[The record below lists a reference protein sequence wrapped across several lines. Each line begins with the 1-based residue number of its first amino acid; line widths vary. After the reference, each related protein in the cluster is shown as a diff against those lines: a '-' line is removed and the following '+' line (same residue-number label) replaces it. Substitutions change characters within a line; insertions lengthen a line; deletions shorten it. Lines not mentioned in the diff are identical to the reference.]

1 MDMNL
6 NKVWEMVRDRDWN
19 AAVHGVT
26 TWHLNNNKN
35 NNAYLCPMGLGM
47 IYRHHHHPVFL
58 QFAIKAIEEIAIKA
72 TEEILLSLLDS

>member
-1 MDMNL
+1 MNGITDSMDMYL

-26 TWHLNNNKN
+26 TWQLNNNNNN

-47 IYRHHHHPVFL
+47 IYHPIFL
-58 QFAIKAIEEIAIKA
+58 HFAIKAIEEL
-72 TEEILLSLLDS
+72 LLSLLDS

>member
-6 NKVWEMVRDRDWN
+6 NKVWEMVRDRDLN

-26 TWHLNNNKN
+26 TWQLNNNKN

-47 IYRHHHHPVFL
+47 IYHPIFL
-58 QFAIKAIEEIAIKA
+58 HFAIKA